1 MRPSLSGNEGSS
13 LLCFLDSS
21 GLLACFE
28 GESRLRTIPKMMTP
42 GKVWK
47 GVTVQVHTPGT
58 FATQSVLTLLDL
70 EGLLSVTVQDR

>member
-1 MRPSLSGNEGSS
+1 
-13 LLCFLDSS
+13 
-21 GLLACFE
+21 
-28 GESRLRTIPKMMTP
+28 MMTP

-70 EGLLSVTVQDR
+70 EGLLSVTVQDS